1 MLMLA
6 GKQLLLEE
14 LSSDLRRELSDLK
27 KKGEVVCVQGITKKA
42 SKYICQ
48 RCGNIEQRLFA
59 SFLCKRCGKAC
70 AYCRKC
76 ITMGRVSECTVLV
89 RGIHERNGDR
99 ELNPL
104 QWNGTLSIGQ
114 ELAAQGVT
122 EAIKQ
127 KKSFFIWAVCGA
139 GKTEMLFYGIEE
151 ALRKGERVCIA
162 TPRTDVVLELA
173 PRLQEVFPSITV
185 AALYGGSVDHKKDAA
200 LVVATTHQLLRYYRA
215 FHVMIVDEIDA
226 FPYHADQMLQY
237 AVRQAMKEKA
247 ARIYLTA
254 TPDEKWKRNFRKG
267 KQKGVIVSGRYHRHP
282 LPVPLFSWC
291 GNWKKSLHH
300 KKIPRVL
307 LQWLKMN
314 LNKKYPIFLFVPHV
328 RYIEEISQLLKGLD
342 NRIDG
347 VHAEDSMRKEKVASF
362 RKGDIP
368 LLVTT
373 TILERGVTVKNL
385 QVAVLGAE
393 EEIFSESALVQI
405 AGRAGRSFE
414 EPYGEVMYFHY
425 GKTEAMVRAKKHIQS
440 MNKNAKEQGLID

>member
-1 MLMLA
+1 MLA

-14 LSSDLRRELSDLK
+14 LSSDLRIRLNDLK
-27 KKGEVVCVQGITKKA
+27 KKGEVVCVQGVKKKA
-42 SKYICQ
+42 SKYMCQ

-59 SFLCKRCGKAC
+59 SFPCKRCGKVC
-70 AYCRKC
+70 TYCRKC
-76 ITMGRVSECTVLV
+76 ITMGRVSECAVLV
-89 RGIHERNGDR
+89 RGIAERKG
-99 ELNPL
+99 EKCLNPL
-104 QWNGTLSIGQ
+104 QWKGTLSTGQ
-114 ELAAQGVT
+114 KLAAQGVT
-122 EAIKQ
+122 EAVRQ
-127 KKSFFIWAVCGA
+127 KESFFIWAVCGA
-139 GKTEMLFYGIEE
+139 GKTEMLFFGIKE
-151 ALRKGERVCIA
+151 ALQKGERVCIA

-173 PRLQEVFPSITV
+173 PRLQEVFPHINV
-185 AALYGGSVDHKKDAA
+185 AALYGGSVDKGKDAA

-226 FPYHADQMLQY
+226 FPYCADQMLQY
-237 AVRQAMKEKA
+237 AVKQAMKEKA
-247 ARIYLTA
+247 AHIYLTA
-254 TPDEKWKRNFRKG
+254 TPDEMWRRNFRKG
-267 KQKGVIVSGRYHRHP
+267 KQKGVIVPGRYHRHP
-282 LPVPLFSWC
+282 LPIPLFHWC
-291 GNWKKSLHH
+291 GNWKKSLIH

-307 LQWLKMN
+307 LQWLKIY

-328 RYIEEISQLLKGLD
+328 RYVEEISLLLKSIN

-347 VHAEDSMRKEKVASF
+347 VHAEDPMRKEKVAAF
-362 RKGDIP
+362 RKGEIP

-414 EPYGEVMYFHY
+414 EPYGEVVYFHY

-440 MNKNAKEQGLID
+440 MNKNAKGQGLIN

>member
-1 MLMLA
+1 MLA

-14 LSSDLRRELSDLK
+14 LSSDLRREISNLK
-27 KKGEVVCVQGITKKA
+27 ETGEIVCVQGVIKKA
-42 SKYICQ
+42 YKYICQ

-70 AYCRKC
+70 VYCRKC

-114 ELAAQGVT
+114 ELAAQGVI

-151 ALRKGERVCIA
+151 ALQKGERVCIA

-173 PRLQEVFPSITV
+173 PRLQEVFPRITV
-185 AALYGGSVDHKKDAA
+185 AALYGGSVDHEKDAA

-254 TPDEKWKRNFRKG
+254 TPDEKWKRNFRRG
-267 KQKGVIVSGRYHRHP
+267 KQKGIIVSGRYHRHP

-328 RYIEEISQLLKGLD
+328 RYVEEMSLLLKGLD

-347 VHAEDSMRKEKVASF
+347 VHAEDSMRKEKVAAF
-362 RKGDIP
+362 RKGEIP

-385 QVAVLGAE
+385 QAAVLGAE

-414 EPYGEVMYFHY
+414 EPYGEVVYFHY
-425 GKTEAMVRAKKHIQS
+425 GKTESMVLAKKHIQS

>member
-1 MLMLA
+1 MLA

-328 RYIEEISQLLKGLD
+328 QYIEEISQLLKGLD

>member
-1 MLMLA
+1 MLA

-14 LSSDLRRELSDLK
+14 LSSDVRDTLYDLK
-27 KKGEVVCVQGITKKA
+27 KKKEVVCVQGVKKKA
-42 SKYICQ
+42 SKYVCQ

-59 SFLCKRCGKAC
+59 SFLCKRCSKVC
-70 AYCRKC
+70 TYCRKC
-76 ITMGRVSECTVLV
+76 ITLGRVSECTVLV
-89 RGIHERNGDR
+89 RGIADR
-99 ELNPL
+99 KGKCSKNPL
-104 QWNGTLSIGQ
+104 HWKGMLSAGQ
-114 ELAAQGVT
+114 ELAAQGVI
-122 EAIKQ
+122 EAVKQ
-127 KKSFFIWAVCGA
+127 KEFFFIWAVCGA
-139 GKTEMLFYGIEE
+139 GKTEMLFYGIAE
-151 ALRKGERVCIA
+151 ALQKGERVCIA

-173 PRLQEVFPSITV
+173 PRLQEVFPHINV
-185 AALYGGSVDHKKDAA
+185 AALYGGSVDREKDAA

-237 AVRQAMKEKA
+237 AVKQAMKEKA

-254 TPDEKWKRNFRKG
+254 TPDEKWKRNFRRG
-267 KQKGVIVSGRYHRHP
+267 KQKGIIVSGRYHRHP

-291 GNWKKSLHH
+291 GSWKKSLHH

-307 LQWLKMN
+307 LQWLKMH
-314 LNKKYPIFLFVPHV
+314 LNKKHPIFLFVPHV
-328 RYIEEISQLLKGLD
+328 RYIEEMSLLLKGSD

-347 VHAEDSMRKEKVASF
+347 VHAEDPMRKEKVASF

-414 EPYGEVMYFHY
+414 EPYGEVVYFHY

-440 MNKNAKEQGLID
+440 MNKDAKEQGLID

>member
-1 MLMLA
+1 MLA

-237 AVRQAMKEKA
+237 AVQQAMKEKA

-267 KQKGVIVSGRYHRHP
+267 KQKGVIVSGRYHRYP

-347 VHAEDSMRKEKVASF
+347 VHAEDSMRKEKVAAF
-362 RKGDIP
+362 RKGEIP

-425 GKTEAMVRAKKHIQS
+425 GKTESMVRAKKHIQS